1 MSELTTVARPYAKAA
16 FDFAVE
22 ANAIDSSSITK
33 WLEMLTFAAEV
44 SKDDTIKGFLSGGAS
59 AEQAQDLFLKVCD
72 VQLDSNGQNF
82 VKVLAENGRLL
93 VLPHVVDQF
102 SELKAEYEKT
112 AIVDVTSAVELTAD
126 KLTTLSAA
134 LEKRLARK
142 VKLNCNVDASI
153 MSGPSIIAYG
163 ISIELFVSSAGTRVA
178 FAQTYIVAQT
188 YRWTFQ
194 KTK

>member
-22 ANAIDSSSITK
+22 ANAIDH
-33 WLEMLTFAAEV
+33 WLEMLVFAAEV

-93 VLPHVVDQF
+93 VLPQLVIQF
-102 SELKAEYEKT
+102 SELKAEYEK
-112 AIVDVTSAVELTAD
+112 
-126 KLTTLSAA
+126 
-134 LEKRLARK
+134 
-142 VKLNCNVDASI
+142 NCHCGCNVCC
-153 MSGPSIIAYG
+153 
-163 ISIELFVSSAGTRVA
+163 
-178 FAQTYIVAQT
+178 
-188 YRWTFQ
+188 
-194 KTK
+194 

>member
-22 ANAIDSSSITK
+22 ANAIDH
-33 WLEMLTFAAEV
+33 WLEMLVFAAEV

-72 VQLDSNGQNF
+72 VQLDSKGQNF
-82 VKVLAENGRLL
+82 IKVLAENGRLL
-93 VLPHVVDQF
+93 VLPQVVIEF
-102 SELKAEYEKT
+102 SELKAEFEKT

-142 VKLNCNVDASI
+142 VKLNCTVDATI
-153 MSGPSIIAYG
+153 VSGLVIK
-163 ISIELFVSSAGTRVA
+163 AGDMVIDGSVRGKLNRLAATL
-178 FAQTYIVAQT
+178 QS
-188 YRWTFQ
+188 
-194 KTK
+194 